1 MLIAYLGPDL
11 NSNGLP
17 YNLLKFQSLRSMTK
31 TKPDTN
37 TEAPS
42 ASDSGSV
49 KRIHTAT
56 HSRTTLAETAA
67 ASTQGF

>member
-1 MLIAYLGPDL
+1 
-11 NSNGLP
+11 
-17 YNLLKFQSLRSMTK
+17 MTK